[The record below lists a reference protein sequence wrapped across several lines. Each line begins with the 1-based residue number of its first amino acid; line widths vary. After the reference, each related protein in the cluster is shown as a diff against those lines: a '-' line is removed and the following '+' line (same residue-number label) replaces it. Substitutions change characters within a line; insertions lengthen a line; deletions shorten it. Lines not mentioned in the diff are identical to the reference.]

1 MSSTSMIMTIKVMM
15 VMLSPVSACTT
26 DYGRGAP
33 CRLPYKLGGE
43 VHFSCTTRP
52 LHSLDTTS
60 GLAFEPVLPPH
71 CPTVVDNLTLEASRL
86 VRCV

>member
-52 LHSLDTTS
+52 LHSLDTSS

-71 CPTVVDNLTLEASRL
+71 CPTVVDNQTLEASKL
-86 VRCV
+86 V